1 MNPSDPDA
9 GRTHDPKLHPFRRAV
24 LRGMALILP
33 PLLTIVIFLWVGN
46 SVQEYIITPVKT
58 CFRYAIVFAIEDIR
72 AQQPPKS
79 EGDFKITGND
89 EWIPAD
95 IYEEV
100 RTNQG
105 LDGAPLETGKRAY
118 HRYAEIHYLPS
129 YLVIIVVL
137 GLMLM
142 VSYLLGKF
150 MAAGIVRMLWTT
162 FDRIIHR
169 LPLIRNVYG
178 SVKQV
183 TDFVF
188 SEREIAY
195 TRVVAVEYPRKGI
208 WSIGFVTSEGM
219 LDIRTAVNE
228 PILTVLMPTSPMPAT
243 GFTVTVRKSETID
256 LDITVDQALQFVVSC
271 GVVVPPHQVYSN
283 ASESLAASLSSSAT
297 ANGGGELTVGS
308 DSANQGGVAV
318 KEATETEA
326 GGETEE

>member
-46 SVQEYIITPVKT
+46 SVQEYIITPVKSG
-58 CFRYAIVFAIEDIR
+58 CRHVIVLTLPEVHSQRPA
-72 AQQPPKS
+72 K
-79 EGDFKITGND
+79 GDFTQTRNG
-89 EWIPAD
+89 EWIPKY

-105 LDGAPLETGKRAY
+105 LDGAPLETAKRAY
-118 HRYAEIHYLPS
+118 HRYAEIQLNS
-129 YLVIIVVL
+129 YKVIIVVL

-326 GGETEE
+326 SGETEE

>member
-46 SVQEYIITPVKT
+46 SVQEYIITPVKSG
-58 CFRYAIVFAIEDIR
+58 CRHVIVLTLPEVHSQRPA
-72 AQQPPKS
+72 K
-79 EGDFKITGND
+79 GDFTQTRNG
-89 EWIPAD
+89 EWIPKY

-105 LDGAPLETGKRAY
+105 LDGAPLETAKRAY
-118 HRYAEIHYLPS
+118 HRYAEIQLNS
-129 YLVIIVVL
+129 YKVIIVVL

-183 TDFVF
+183 TDF
-188 SEREIAY
+188 SDANW
-195 TRVVAVEYPRKGI
+195 A
-208 WSIGFVTSEGM
+208 SC
-219 LDIRTAVNE
+219 RT
-228 PILTVLMPTSPMPAT
+228 T
-243 GFTVTVRKSETID
+243 RKST
-256 LDITVDQALQFVVSC
+256 S
-271 GVVVPPHQVYSN
+271 G
-283 ASESLAASLSSSAT
+283 
-297 ANGGGELTVGS
+297 
-308 DSANQGGVAV
+308 
-318 KEATETEA
+318 
-326 GGETEE
+326 